1 MRFLGIQYLLMLKQC
16 NWVWQQGMAGRGV
29 IGDRWSMR
37 ILWACAIGSAVS
49 LYMVAVDRQL
59 KNRERALAEELKAME
74 AESGSGE
81 PDPDRSID
89 WYQVCEACSFPGA
102 PGCGRPDSSLDWY
115 HICHSYGLVHGAGQ
129 GGQGG
134 PMPPESSSYTANAAK
149 LHNLITL

>member
-1 MRFLGIQYLLMLKQC
+1 MKIGESRKSMRQHYLISSEFFGIQYLLMLKQC
-16 NWVWQQGMAGRGV
+16 NWVWQQAMGGRGV

-81 PDPDRSID
+81 RLFSAQESMFENDDVLSCVRRADP
-89 WYQVCEACSFPGA
+89 G
-102 PGCGRPDSSLDWY
+102 
-115 HICHSYGLVHGAGQ
+115 
-129 GGQGG
+129 
-134 PMPPESSSYTANAAK
+134 MPAQNASTIK
-149 LHNLITL
+149 ISPQLK

>member
-1 MRFLGIQYLLMLKQC
+1 MRFFGIQYLLLLKHF
-16 NWVWQQGMAGRGV
+16 NWVWQLDMGGRGV

-81 PDPDRSID
+81 
-89 WYQVCEACSFPGA
+89 V
-102 PGCGRPDSSLDWY
+102 
-115 HICHSYGLVHGAGQ
+115 V
-129 GGQGG
+129 
-134 PMPPESSSYTANAAK
+134 
-149 LHNLITL
+149 